1 MLVSHDD
8 SDCYK
13 GTRSYFANNSCSKQ
27 RRFWLV
33 LRCILIAVPMK
44 ANVNGKKEL
53 ELLKNGEQFQIDGI
67 KSDVS
72 WEWLGDRRLL
82 LREGHNQ
89 YEVEL
94 VYADIEAKLLTVSI
108 RGTQYEVQL
117 KEDFDLLLE
126 KMGMGP
132 GNSTVLSK
140 NQRLQCLEWCWKYC
154 GTGQQVTKDE
164 PLLILEA
171 MKMENVI
178 KSPP

>member
-1 MLVSHDD
+1 
-8 SDCYK
+8 
-13 GTRSYFANNSCSKQ
+13 
-27 RRFWLV
+27 
-33 LRCILIAVPMK
+33 MK

-140 NQRLQCLEWCWKYC
+140 IKAPMPGMVLEIFVE
-154 GTGQQVTKDE
+154 TGQQVTKDE

-178 KSPP
+178 KAPTDATVASIEIEKENGR

>member
-1 MLVSHDD
+1 
-8 SDCYK
+8 
-13 GTRSYFANNSCSKQ
+13 
-27 RRFWLV
+27 
-33 LRCILIAVPMK
+33 MK

-53 ELLKNGEQFQIDGI
+53 ELLKKGEQFQIDGI

-72 WEWLGDRRLL
+72 WEWLGERRLL
-82 LREGHNQ
+82 LREGHDQ

-94 VYADIEAKLLTVSI
+94 VHADVEAKLLTVSI
-108 RGTQYEVQL
+108 RGNQYEVQL

-140 NQRLQCLEWCWKYC
+140 IKAPMPGMVLEIFVK
-154 GTGQQVTKDE
+154 TGQQVAKDD

-178 KSPP
+178 KSPRDGEIKSIGVIKGNAIEKNALLIEFQN

>member
-1 MLVSHDD
+1 
-8 SDCYK
+8 
-13 GTRSYFANNSCSKQ
+13 
-27 RRFWLV
+27 
-33 LRCILIAVPMK
+33 MK

-126 KMGMGP
+126 KWGW
-132 GNSTVLSK
+132 VLAI
-140 NQRLQCLEWCWKYC
+140 
-154 GTGQQVTKDE
+154 
-164 PLLILEA
+164 LLC
-171 MKMENVI
+171 
-178 KSPP
+178 

>member
-1 MLVSHDD
+1 
-8 SDCYK
+8 
-13 GTRSYFANNSCSKQ
+13 
-27 RRFWLV
+27 
-33 LRCILIAVPMK
+33 MK

-67 KSDVS
+67 KSDVR
-72 WEWLGDRRLL
+72 WEWLSDRRLL
-82 LREGHNQ
+82 LREGHDQ

-94 VYADIEAKLLTVSI
+94 VHADVETKRVTVSI
-108 RGTQYEVQL
+108 RGNQYEVQL

-132 GNSTVLSK
+132 GNTTVLSK
-140 NQRLQCLEWCWKYC
+140 VKAPMPGLVLEIFVES
-154 GTGQQVTKDE
+154 GQQVTKDE

-178 KSPP
+178 KSPRDGEIKSIGVIKGNAIEKNALLVEFQN